1 MCKYIKIT
9 CKSENEVNIFQIFNL
24 KRPPKLG
31 LVSQSKPDLKY
42 LLLQNKMIWTKN
54 MGGSHRKIPSEIKL
68 KKVLVDTKIVK

>member
-42 LLLQNKMIWTKN
+42 LLLQNKMI
-54 MGGSHRKIPSEIKL
+54 
-68 KKVLVDTKIVK
+68 